1 MNLAPVKILNLSN
14 LSFVI
19 GNSCGMYEQ
28 QELLERL
35 ERLNAIGVALSAER
49 DNNRLLEMIL
59 LGAKEITNADGGTLY
74 TVTEDQHLKFE
85 IMRTQT
91 LGIAMGGTT
100 GKDITFAPLSLY
112 LEDGTPNLNMVAAYA
127 VLNERTVN
135 IEDAYQADGFDFSG
149 TRKFDQSTN
158 YRSKSFLTIPMKNH
172 ENEII
177 GVLQLIN
184 AIDPVTHEIVAFSP
198 ANQQLVESLA
208 SQAAVAL
215 TNHNLIEGLKNLFES
230 FIELIADA
238 VDEKSPYTGGH
249 CRRVPELTMMLA
261 DAICR
266 TQTGPLKDFSLSEK
280 EIYELRIAAW
290 LHDCGKVA
298 TPESVMDKPT
308 KLATIFDR
316 IHLLDQR
323 FELLKKQAECEML
336 RKQLEAIKKG
346 QHSDAAK
353 LEIQLDAFK
362 RRLDADRDFLRKAN
376 IGGEYMTPEHQQR
389 VRDIARNSLIDA
401 DGKAI
406 NFLSDDEIYNLN
418 IVRGTLTAEERT
430 IINNHIVVTINML
443 ESLPYPKDLKRVP
456 EYAGGHHERMDGK
469 GYPRGLTRQQMSIPA
484 RVMGVA
490 DIFEALT
497 SGDRPYKKAKSLS
510 ESLKILGQMK
520 LDNHIDPDVFDI
532 FMREKIYLRYAEL
545 FLEAEQIDHV
555 DESMI
560 PGYTI

>member
-1 MNLAPVKILNLSN
+1 MP
-14 LSFVI
+14 
-19 GNSCGMYEQ
+19 EQ
-28 QELLERL
+28 QELLKRL

-100 GKDITFAPLSLY
+100 GKDIPFAPLPLY
-112 LEDGTPNLNMVAAYA
+112 LENGTPNQNMVAAYA

-158 YRSKSFLTIPMKNH
+158 YRSKSFLTIPMQNH

-184 AIDPVTHEIVAFSP
+184 ATDPETGEILAFSP
-198 ANQQLVESLA
+198 ANQRLVESLA

-261 DAICR
+261 DAVCR
-266 TQTGPLKDFSLSEK
+266 TQVGPLKDFSLSEK
-280 EIYELRIAAW
+280 EIYELKIAAW

-323 FELLKKQAECEML
+323 FELLKKQAECDML
-336 RKQLEAIKKG
+336 RKQLEAIKNG
-346 QHSDAAK
+346 NPSDASG
-353 LEIQLDAFK
+353 LEAQLEAFK
-362 RRLDADRDFLRKAN
+362 RQLDVDRDFLRNAN

-389 VRDIARNSLIDA
+389 VRDIAKYPLIDA
-401 DGKAI
+401 DGNAVG
-406 NFLSDDEIYNLN
+406 FLSDNEIYNLN
-418 IVRGTLTAEERT
+418 IARGTLTAEERT

-469 GYPRGLTRQQMSIPA
+469 GYPRGLTREQMSVPA

-510 ESLKILGQMK
+510 ESLKSW
-520 LDNHIDPDVFDI
+520 
-532 FMREKIYLRYAEL
+532 A
-545 FLEAEQIDHV
+545 
-555 DESMI
+555 S
-560 PGYTI
+560 